1 MTDVLK
7 EVRVL
12 LYDDSIPVSPVPWF
26 SNSCLKKMYMGMGDL
41 ISSSFFP
48 QVSIMKRLEHHNIIN
63 LIEVIDD
70 PESDHFYMGTQ

>member
-1 MTDVLK
+1 MVFQFLPYENVYGNGRPNK
-7 EVRVL
+7 FL
-12 LYDDSIPVSPVPWF
+12 
-26 SNSCLKKMYMGMGDL
+26 
-41 ISSSFFP
+41 FFP